1 MSNDI
6 EVGDEVKV
14 VGGYS
19 DYIGAKGVVQETLG
33 GRLVQVFVDK
43 DLPSRVKAY
52 HADFNIRN
60 LEKVS
65 LSNQKQTKSTGIQS
79 EVEDRTV
86 MNNPGDPGLYK
97 CTLNDSTYIVLTGND
112 CEFGTIVYSFQQDK
126 NMTVGDG
133 MEMIEFDIVAPFEG
147 KVTLSNG

>member
-1 MSNDI
+1 MNNDI

-52 HADFNIRN
+52 YADFNIRN

-86 MNNPGDPGLYK
+86 MNDPGDPGLYK
-97 CTLNDSTYIVLTGND
+97 CTLDDSTYIVLTDSDGAV
-112 CEFGTIVYSFQQDK
+112 GTIVYSFQDK
-126 NMTVGDG
+126 GMTMGDG
-133 MEMIEFDIVAPFEG
+133 MEMTEFDIVIPFEG
-147 KVTLSNG
+147 KVTLSNNS